1 MMTSTN
7 SLISIIIPVYNCE
20 QYLEEALESV
30 LNQNFKPL
38 DIIVID
44 DGSTDRSLSIAESYV
59 PQIRVFQQPNLG
71 AAEARNNGIKNANG
85 DFLAFLDSD
94 DVWLTDKLSS
104 QIELFTENPNL
115 DMVFGGVEQFL
126 SPELE
131 QDHNT
136 PTVAIKKY
144 PLGLLA
150 GTMLIK
156 KASFLKVGLFNPAWK
171 IGEFIDWYAKAKE
184 QNLSNMVLPK
194 TVLRRRIHT
203 SNLGIRA
210 KDSRS
215 DYIQILKA
223 SLDRKRK

>member
-136 PTVAIKKY
+136 PTVAIKKH

-150 GTMLIK
+150 GTMLIR
-156 KASFLKVGLFNPAWK
+156 KASFLKVGLFNSAWK

-210 KDSRS
+210 KGSRS